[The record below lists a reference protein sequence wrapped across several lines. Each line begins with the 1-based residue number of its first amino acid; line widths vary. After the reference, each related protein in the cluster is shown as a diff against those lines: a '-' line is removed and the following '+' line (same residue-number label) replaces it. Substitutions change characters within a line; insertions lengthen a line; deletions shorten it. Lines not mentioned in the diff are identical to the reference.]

1 MANDSQTTPTR
12 RYEQRKR
19 AESQAQA
26 TRRRIV
32 EAALELHGT
41 VGPARTTISAI
52 AERAGVRRATVY
64 RHFPD
69 ERTLFEACS
78 GLFADRQPAARPR
91 AVGVDRRPRRAARGG
106 ARRPLRLVR
115 ARRAHARRVDCATPR
130 AMPILSEVSAPAA
143 SPTSHVVE
151 DQLARG
157 WGARGRRARSLRAAI
172 SLALRFSTWSALRE
186 RELERAEAVRLMTG
200 LVRTSA

>member
-1 MANDSQTTPTR
+1 VPNDSETKTTR

-19 AESQAQA
+19 AESQAQ
-26 TRRRIV
+26 TRRRIT

-52 AERAGVRRATVY
+52 ADRAGVRRATVY

-69 ERTLFEACS
+69 ERALFAACS
-78 GLFADRQPAARPR
+78 GMFAAANPPPDPTRWSLIGDPER
-91 AVGVDRRPRRAARGG
+91 RLAVALDALYGWYERVEDMLANV
-106 ARRPLRLVR
+106 LRD
-115 ARRAHARRVDCATPR
+115 APT
-130 AMPILSEVSAPAA
+130 MPIVREMGAPRVAYLERL
-143 SPTSHVVE
+143 E

-172 SLALRFSTWSALRE
+172 SIALDFSTWRALHE
-186 RELERAEAVRLMTG
+186 RDLERTEAVRLMVG
-200 LVRTSA
+200 LVRMSV